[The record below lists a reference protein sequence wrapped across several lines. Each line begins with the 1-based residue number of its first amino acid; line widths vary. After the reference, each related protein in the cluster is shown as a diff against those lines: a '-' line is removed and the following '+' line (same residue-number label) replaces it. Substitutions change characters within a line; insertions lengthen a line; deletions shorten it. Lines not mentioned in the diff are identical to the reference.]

1 MSLEKEKS
9 SLFMSEIDFKRLLG
23 TFYNDLLVTQ
33 SIYKA
38 ETTNTVEMSSATQL
52 EMNNSTAFISRLVLD
67 RMAIDQKQS

>member
-9 SLFMSEIDFKRLLG
+9 SLFMSEIDFKGLMLG

-38 ETTNTVEMSSATQL
+38 ETTNTVEMSSAT
-52 EMNNSTAFISRLVLD
+52 
-67 RMAIDQKQS
+67 